1 LNMPSV
7 LWLDGALVS
16 RDEAR
21 ISIDDRGF
29 LYGAACF
36 ETMRTFD
43 GTVFRLE
50 QHLDRLERGL
60 QALNITPPTRE
71 RVHVAIA
78 ATLEANQLS
87 DARVRLTVSAGI
99 AGRRPSLQPSDT
111 PTMLLTVDEISTT
124 AAPVRAMVTRS
135 VRVDVDRP
143 LPFAKTTNYLLWLL
157 ALDEAQQFGFDQAVL
172 LDSREE
178 VIEAATANIFV
189 VIEDVLV
196 TPPPEVGPLPGITR
210 EAVLE
215 CADELDL
222 EIQERRLRLV
232 ELKGAREVL
241 LTNSVIGVQALAELS
256 VGAEHWRYDA
266 PGSVTKALL
275 ANYQKMV
282 VRECGQHGND
292 EDGVARGIS
301 DE

>member
-1 LNMPSV
+1 MPSV
-7 LWLDGALVS
+7 LWLDGVLVS

-21 ISIDDRGF
+21 VSIDDRGF

-36 ETMRTFD
+36 ETMRTFE

-60 QALNITPPTRE
+60 QALNITPPIRE
-71 RVHVAIA
+71 RVRFAIA

-99 AGRRPSLQPSDT
+99 ADRRPSLQPSDT

-124 AAPVRAMVTRS
+124 AAPVRAMVTHS
-135 VRVDVDRP
+135 VQVDVSRP

-157 ALDEAQQFGFDQAVL
+157 ALNEAQQLGFDQAIL
-172 LDSREE
+172 LDSRAE
-178 VIEAATANIFV
+178 VVEAATANIFV
-189 VIEDVLV
+189 LIDGVLV
-196 TPPPEVGPLPGITR
+196 TPPLEVGPLPGITR

-222 EIQERRLRLV
+222 EIQERSLPLV
-232 ELKGAREVL
+232 ELKGASEVL
-241 LTNSVIGVQALAELS
+241 LTNSVVGVQALAELS
-256 VGAEHWRYDA
+256 VETEHWRYDA
-266 PGSVTKALL
+266 PGPVTKALFT
-275 ANYQKMV
+275 NYQKMV
-282 VRECGQHGND
+282 VRECAQHGID
-292 EDGVARGIS
+292 RHGVVRGIT